1 MRKLRL
7 KDAESVYNSITA
19 NGESVYK
26 YKRSDKN
33 INLFL
38 IGSIR
43 KFKIISERIP
53 KKSSGILSV
62 ELFNTINFFENYELT
77 SYKLG
82 DKLFEFNKAYIM
94 GILNITTNSFS
105 NGGKYFDR
113 DKAVNYAFKM
123 IDEGADV
130 IDIGGESSRPGAEG
144 VDTKIEIE
152 RVIPVVKKILEE
164 IPGAIISVDTKK
176 QEVAE
181 RALDC
186 GVKIINDISGGTYNP
201 EIMKTIANYNAAYV
215 IMHMK
220 GTPEDMQTNP
230 SYENVTEE
238 VYDFLYNQVRK
249 AKFAGINHIFVD
261 PGIGFGKR
269 TEDNFIL
276 INRLDDFK
284 SLSYP
289 IMIGV
294 SRKSFIRNSLN
305 LPVEA
310 TDVPTSMMESL
321 SLSKGARIIRTH
333 NVQYGLALK
342 ELFNITNN
350 SAV

>member
-1 MRKLRL
+1 
-7 KDAESVYNSITA
+7 
-19 NGESVYK
+19 
-26 YKRSDKN
+26 
-33 INLFL
+33 
-38 IGSIR
+38 
-43 KFKIISERIP
+43 
-53 KKSSGILSV
+53 
-62 ELFNTINFFENYELT
+62 
-77 SYKLG
+77 
-82 DKLFEFNKAYIM
+82 
-94 GILNITTNSFS
+94 
-105 NGGKYFDR
+105 
-113 DKAVNYAFKM
+113 
-123 IDEGADV
+123 
-130 IDIGGESSRPGAEG
+130 
-144 VDTKIEIE
+144 
-152 RVIPVVKKILEE
+152 
-164 IPGAIISVDTKK
+164 
-176 QEVAE
+176 
-181 RALDC
+181 
-186 GVKIINDISGGTYNP
+186 
-201 EIMKTIANYNAAYV
+201 MKTVANYNAAYV